1 MAFKVI
7 KPFRDKEDK
16 NTSYEVGDAYPK
28 GSFKPTKKRLDE
40 LSELHPHYKA
50 PFIQE
55 VKEEVK
61 KTTSKKE

>member
-1 MAFKVI
+1 MAYKVM
-7 KPFRDKEDK
+7 KPFKDKEDK

-28 GSFKPTKKRLDE
+28 GSFKPTKKRFDE

-50 PFIQE
+50 TFIQE

>member
-28 GSFKPTKKRLDE
+28 GSFKPTKKRFDE

-50 PFIQE
+50 AFI
-55 VKEEVK
+55 EEVK
-61 KTTSKKE
+61 TASKKQVEDKE

>member
-28 GSFKPTKKRLDE
+28 GSFKPTKKRFDE
-40 LSELHPHYKA
+40 LSELHPQYKA